1 MSFFIPGKIIEIWF
15 LEKAPFMGLLT
26 AGTIILYGK
35 HPVSGS
41 AFIRVRELIIRVA
54 MRARTMA
61 PYGRPLEHQSFAA
74 TATIPGVFP
83 IMGFREFTTL
93 GTNKNIFRVPS
104 VFGKEKSGEEIE
116 LFAAVMAGLNF
127 YPKEILDVGAC
138 GSTF

>member
-1 MSFFIPGKIIEIWF
+1 
-15 LEKAPFMGLLT
+15 MGLLT

-41 AFIRVRELIIRVA
+41 ATFRVRELIIRVA

-61 PYGRPLEHQSFAA
+61 PTGGSLKNQSFAA
-74 TATIPGVFP
+74 VATIPGVFP

-104 VFGKEKSGEEIE
+104 VFGKEKSGEEIK